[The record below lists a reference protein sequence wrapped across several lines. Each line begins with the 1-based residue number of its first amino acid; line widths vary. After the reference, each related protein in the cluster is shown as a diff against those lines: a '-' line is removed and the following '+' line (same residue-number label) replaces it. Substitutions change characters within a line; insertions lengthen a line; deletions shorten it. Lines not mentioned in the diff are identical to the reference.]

1 MPRACVFLLTVVLDD
16 SKRVAKRKL
25 IEQNR
30 ERRRKEEMIRSL
42 QQRPEPTPE
51 EWDLIHVATEAHRS
65 TNAQGSHWKQRRK
78 FLVRREGEG
87 GRGSEVPG
95 RGERA
100 QSLASSRKPSWFAL
114 AQSWHSPDLGG
125 FGLNTCM
132 CVTAI
137 WVLPIPPDWEL
148 REDGASPSSS
158 DFWQG

>member
-1 MPRACVFLLTVVLDD
+1 VLLRGLWRGEGGYHAKSCVSLLAVVLDD

-78 FLVRREGEG
+78 FLV
-87 GRGSEVPG
+87 SEEVQ
-95 RGERA
+95 GERE
-100 QSLASSRKPSWFAL
+100 LRGLPLRKP
-114 AQSWHSPDLGG
+114 P
-125 FGLNTCM
+125 GLNPM
-132 CVTAI
+132 
-137 WVLPIPPDWEL
+137 
-148 REDGASPSSS
+148 
-158 DFWQG
+158 QN